1 MAQHPA
7 GIEPMT
13 SRVLLHRCVLNHCT
27 TIASQCFSGKNSDDF
42 GIHNQV
48 FRMKPLRNVYNA
60 TSTTKKQNKVQPRGR
75 REAAVIALRRV
86 GRQRPRHGRQRSGF
100 VGVAVDD
107 VGVVCVDVRLLEE
120 KRPNKYLSHWNSER
134 RNHRKTARRSWS
146 ELKEFEFELQMQPN

>member
-60 TSTTKKQNKVQPRGR
+60 TSTTKNKTRLNL
-75 REAAVIALRRV
+75 AV
-86 GRQRPRHGRQRSGF
+86 
-100 VGVAVDD
+100 
-107 VGVVCVDVRLLEE
+107 EE
-120 KRPNKYLSHWNSER
+120 KPLSSPSDELVDSGLGIDDR
-134 RNHRKTARRSWS
+134 DPASSVSPLTASASSAWT
-146 ELKEFEFELQMQPN
+146 